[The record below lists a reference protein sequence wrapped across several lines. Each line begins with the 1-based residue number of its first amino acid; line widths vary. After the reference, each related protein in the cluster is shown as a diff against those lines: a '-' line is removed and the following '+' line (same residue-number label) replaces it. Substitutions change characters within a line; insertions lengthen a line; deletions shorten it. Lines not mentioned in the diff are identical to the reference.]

1 MKNISWLITC
11 ALSTLM
17 VSPQLSYAQ
26 EITLALKS
34 PATAVT
40 IDGKNTEWGENL
52 AYHNTDNN
60 IHYTISNDKENL
72 YLVIKTND
80 AKLQNNIILAGV
92 TFSID
97 TKGRNKKVYSITFP
111 EKLVPLTNIPLNT
124 PEQKRA
130 FASKTNGTRKIGIK
144 GFKKDVD
151 ENELY
156 PGNGYRI
163 QTALNFDDNGY
174 LIYEEAIPL
183 YLFHAEGADSGWSY
197 NIMLNA
203 VTGRLPENGQ
213 ITLGNYTVQGA
224 IVAVPAGSGP
234 PSSSSARGGGRNS
247 SATAAVVSSMGQ
259 MPEVEIIKASD
270 FWGKF
275 SLAKIQ

>member
-1 MKNISWLITC
+1 MKNIAWLITC
-11 ALSTLM
+11 ALSATM
-17 VSPQLSYAQ
+17 VLPQLSYAQ
-26 EITLALKS
+26 ETTLALKA
-34 PATAVT
+34 PPTAVK
-40 IDGKNTEWGENL
+40 IDGINTEWGEDL
-52 AYHNTDNN
+52 AYHNADNN

-80 AKLQNNIILAGV
+80 AKQQNNIIFAGV

-97 TKGRNKKVYSITFP
+97 TKGRKKRVYAVTFP
-111 EKLVPLTNIPLNT
+111 EKLMPLTNTPINT

-144 GFKKDVD
+144 GFKKDID
-151 ENELY
+151 EDELY

-163 QTALNFDDNGY
+163 QTALNFDNNGY

-183 YLFHAEGADSGWSY
+183 YLFHADGPDSEWSY

-203 VTGRLPENGQ
+203 VTGRVPENGQ

-224 IVAVPAGSGP
+224 VVAVPAGSGP

-247 SATAAVVSSMGQ
+247 SAAASAAISNMGQ
-259 MPEVEIIKASD
+259 MPEVEILKGSE

-275 SLAKIQ
+275 SLAK